1 MGRPLYSTRI
11 IQDELHP
18 RFEETAYILV
28 TSRAIQADES
38 ISAELW
44 DSDRLTNDDML
55 GRTEMNV
62 RELVRKRGELQERQD
77 DLKGFQSESSKSGKL
92 NWSIVYHPLKKLDDR
107 RKTDGSDPRIPDEL
121 REKSELLDDAAKA
134 ESEGKDLPSVMR
146 VPPNPDYVSGVVS
159 NQRVHIV
166 GSKAD
171 RCILQLSVTVGQ
183 IVDLAIR
190 DKGSPLLALGN
201 RKSNVGKLITWPV
214 LCMFSSNWLPR

>member
-1 MGRPLYSTRI
+1 MVAVKKQTEAFGVLVITIHSATDLEKTDTFSDSDPYILIQYSRLGRPLYSTRV

-134 ESEGKDLPSVMR
+134 ESEGKNLPSVMR

-159 NQRVHIV
+159 ERRV
-166 GSKAD
+166 
-171 RCILQLSVTVGQ
+171 
-183 IVDLAIR
+183 AISFKR
-190 DKGSPLLALGN
+190 
-201 RKSNVGKLITWPV
+201 
-214 LCMFSSNWLPR
+214 